1 MVVQGQ
7 QEPLL
12 VEAATGRVVNPLPTA
27 DVTWVGDD
35 RLLYRRP
42 YGSGDFVLAD
52 TAGRELVRQP
62 LPEQLVQLEVSVAPR

>member
-1 MVVQGQ
+1 MRRTD
-7 QEPLL
+7 PLRVGADGEL
-12 VEAATGRVVNPLPTA
+12 SDRRVEHSPPHPDIVPRG
-27 DVTWVGDD
+27 D